1 MVFYC
6 HTCADVTSVREV
18 ETTELLKKV
27 RKIEIR
33 SRGLTRQIFAG
44 EYHSAFRGRGMAFS
58 EVREYQFG
66 DDIRNIDWN
75 VTARFGH
82 PYVKVFEEERELTVM
97 LLVDVSR
104 SGDFGTVASTKREM
118 MTEIAAVLAY
128 SVIANNDKVGLML
141 FSDRVEKYIPPKKGR
156 GHMLRIIREMLGYEP
171 SGSATSLSE
180 PLRYLTNIIRKRCTA
195 FILSDFLAPPFTDA
209 LRIASGKH
217 DVVALR
223 ISDRREKEMPDVGFI
238 KVLNPETGRE
248 QWIDTS
254 SSAVRKD
261 YAAQWKRH
269 DEAVASA
276 FVSCGVDMAS
286 ISTGEDYIK
295 PLISLFKHRYEY
307 EKGFHFNSGFP
318 YIGTTPVSPADK
330 GYLEA

>member
-1 MVFYC
+1 M
-6 HTCADVTSVREV
+6 

-82 PYVKVFEEERELTVM
+82 PYVKIFEEERELTVM

-104 SGDFGTVASTKREM
+104 SGDFGTIASTKREM

-141 FSDRVEKYIPPKKGR
+141 FSDHVEKYIPPKKGR

-171 SGSATSLSE
+171 AGSATSLSE

-195 FILSDFLAPPFTDA
+195 FILSDFIAPPFTDA

-223 ISDRREKEMPDVGFI
+223 INDRREKEMPDVGFI
-238 KVLNPETGRE
+238 KVLNPESGHE

-254 SSAVRKD
+254 SSAVRND
-261 YAAQWKRH
+261 YAAQWRRH

-295 PLISLFKHRYEY
+295 PLISLFKHR
-307 EKGFHFNSGFP
+307 
-318 YIGTTPVSPADK
+318 
-330 GYLEA
+330 

>member
-1 MVFYC
+1 MSGKS
-6 HTCADVTSVREV
+6 TKRKV

-66 DDIRNIDWN
+66 DDIRSIDWN

-82 PYVKVFEEERELTVM
+82 PYVKIFEEERELTVM

-156 GHMLRIIREMLGYEP
+156 GHMLRIIREMLSYEP
-171 SGSATSLSE
+171 MGSGTALSE

-195 FILSDFLAPPFTDA
+195 FILSDFMAPPFMES

-217 DVVALR
+217 DLVALR
-223 ISDRREKEMPDVGFI
+223 ISDRREKEIPDVGFM
-238 KVLNPETGRE
+238 KVTDPETGRE
-248 QWIDTS
+248 NWIDTS
-254 SSAVRKD
+254 SALVRKE
-261 YAAQWKRH
+261 YASLWKKH
-269 DEAVASA
+269 DETVNST
-276 FVSCGVDMAS
+276 FLSCGVDVAA

-295 PLISLFKHRYEY
+295 PLISLFKHR
-307 EKGFHFNSGFP
+307 
-318 YIGTTPVSPADK
+318 
-330 GYLEA
+330 

>member
-44 EYHSAFRGRGMAFS
+44 KYHSAFRGRGMAFS

-295 PLISLFKHRYEY
+295 PLISLFKHR
-307 EKGFHFNSGFP
+307 
-318 YIGTTPVSPADK
+318 
-330 GYLEA
+330 

>member
-1 MVFYC
+1 M
-6 HTCADVTSVREV
+6 

-75 VTARFGH
+75 VTARLGH

-156 GHMLRIIREMLGYEP
+156 GHMLRIIREMLSFEP
-171 SGSATSLSE
+171 AGSGTSLSE
-180 PLRYLTNIIRKRCTA
+180 PLRYLTNVLRKRCTA
-195 FILSDFLAPPFTDA
+195 FVLSDFMAPPFTEA

-217 DVVALR
+217 DMVALR
-223 ISDRREKEMPDVGFI
+223 ISDRREKELPDVGFM
-238 KVLNPETGRE
+238 KVMNPESGRE
-248 QWIDTS
+248 MWIDTS
-254 SSAVRKD
+254 SSSVRKE
-261 YAAQWKRH
+261 YAEYWRKH
-269 DEAVASA
+269 DQAVTAA
-276 FVSCGVDMAS
+276 FVSSGVDVAS

-295 PLISLFKHRYEY
+295 PLISLFKHR
-307 EKGFHFNSGFP
+307 
-318 YIGTTPVSPADK
+318 
-330 GYLEA
+330 

>member
-1 MVFYC
+1 M
-6 HTCADVTSVREV
+6 

-75 VTARFGH
+75 VTARLGH
-82 PYVKVFEEERELTVM
+82 PYVKIFEEERELTVM

-104 SGDFGTVASTKREM
+104 SGDFGTAASTKREL

-156 GHMLRIIREMLGYEP
+156 AHMLRIIREMLSYEP
-171 SGSATSLSE
+171 VGSGTSLSE
-180 PLRYLTNIIRKRCTA
+180 PLRYLTNVIRKRCTA
-195 FILSDFLAPPFTDA
+195 FILSDFMAPPFTES

-223 ISDRREKEMPDVGFI
+223 ISDRREREMPDIGFVKI
-238 KVLNPETGRE
+238 ADPETGRE
-248 QWIDTS
+248 DWIDTS
-254 SSAVRKD
+254 SARIRRE
-261 YAAQWKRH
+261 YAERWKRH
-269 DEAVASA
+269 DEAVSNT
-276 FVSCGVDMAS
+276 FVNCGVDVATVT
-286 ISTGEDYIK
+286 TGSDYIK
-295 PLISLFKHRYEY
+295 PLISLFKHR
-307 EKGFHFNSGFP
+307 
-318 YIGTTPVSPADK
+318 
-330 GYLEA
+330 

>member
-1 MVFYC
+1 MVLYS

-295 PLISLFKHRYEY
+295 PLISLFKHR
-307 EKGFHFNSGFP
+307 
-318 YIGTTPVSPADK
+318 
-330 GYLEA
+330 

>member
-1 MVFYC
+1 M
-6 HTCADVTSVREV
+6 

-66 DDIRNIDWN
+66 DDIRSIDWN

-82 PYVKVFEEERELTVM
+82 PYVKIFEEERELTVM

-104 SGDFGTVASTKREM
+104 SGDFGTVISTKREM
-118 MTEIAAVLAY
+118 MTEIAAVLSY

-156 GHMLRIIREMLGYEP
+156 AHMLRIIRELLSYEP
-171 SGSATSLSE
+171 QSSGTSLSE
-180 PLRYLTNIIRKRCTA
+180 PLRFLTNVIRKRCTA
-195 FILSDFLAPPFTDA
+195 FILSDFMAPPFVEA

-217 DVVALR
+217 DLVALN
-223 ISDRREKEMPDVGFI
+223 ISDRREKEIPDVGFMR
-238 KVLNPETGRE
+238 VTDPESGAE
-248 QWIDTS
+248 NWIDTS
-254 SSAVRKD
+254 SARIRKD
-261 YAAQWKRH
+261 YADLWKRH
-269 DEAVASA
+269 EETVNSS
-276 FVSCGVDMAS
+276 FLSCGIDSAT

-295 PLISLFKHRYEY
+295 PLISLFKHR
-307 EKGFHFNSGFP
+307 
-318 YIGTTPVSPADK
+318 
-330 GYLEA
+330 

>member
-1 MVFYC
+1 
-6 HTCADVTSVREV
+6 V

-75 VTARFGH
+75 VTARLGH

-156 GHMLRIIREMLGYEP
+156 GHMLRIIREMLSFEP
-171 SGSATSLSE
+171 AGSGTSLSE
-180 PLRYLTNIIRKRCTA
+180 PLRFLTNVLRKRCTA
-195 FILSDFLAPPFTDA
+195 FVLSDFMAPPFTEA

-223 ISDRREKEMPDVGFI
+223 ISDRREKELPDVGFM
-238 KVLNPETGRE
+238 KVMNPESGRE
-248 QWIDTS
+248 MWIDTS
-254 SSAVRKD
+254 SSSVRKE
-261 YAAQWKRH
+261 YAEYWRKH
-269 DEAVASA
+269 DQAVTAA
-276 FVSCGVDMAS
+276 FVSSGVDVAS
-286 ISTGEDYIK
+286 ISTGGDYIK
-295 PLISLFKHRYEY
+295 PLISLFKHR
-307 EKGFHFNSGFP
+307 
-318 YIGTTPVSPADK
+318 
-330 GYLEA
+330 

>member
-1 MVFYC
+1 M
-6 HTCADVTSVREV
+6 

-66 DDIRNIDWN
+66 DDIRSIDWN
-75 VTARFGH
+75 VTARLGH
-82 PYVKVFEEERELTVM
+82 PYVKIFEEERELTVM
-97 LLVDVSR
+97 LLVDISR
-104 SGDFGTVASTKREM
+104 SGDFGTIASTKRVM

-156 GHMLRIIREMLGYEP
+156 GHMLRIIREMLSCEP
-171 SGSATSLSE
+171 QGSGTSLSE
-180 PLRYLTNIIRKRCTA
+180 PLRYLTNVMRKRCTA
-195 FILSDFLAPPFTDA
+195 FILSDFMAPAFVDS

-217 DVVALR
+217 DMVALR
-223 ISDRREKEMPDVGFI
+223 ITDRREKELPDVGFM
-238 KVLNPETGRE
+238 KVKDPETGRE
-248 QWIDTS
+248 MWIDTS
-254 SSAVRKD
+254 SKRVRD
-261 YAAQWKRH
+261 GYAGHWAGLDNRI
-269 DEAVASA
+269 SNT
-276 FVSCGVDMAS
+276 FINSGVDAVT

-295 PLISLFKHRYEY
+295 PLISLFKHR
-307 EKGFHFNSGFP
+307 
-318 YIGTTPVSPADK
+318 
-330 GYLEA
+330 

>member
-1 MVFYC
+1 M
-6 HTCADVTSVREV
+6 SEKSIQGKV

-82 PYVKVFEEERELTVM
+82 PYVKIFEEERELTVM

-128 SVIANNDKVGLML
+128 SVIANNDKVGLIL
-141 FSDRVEKYIPPKKGR
+141 FTDRVEKFIPPKKGR
-156 GHMLRIIREMLGYEP
+156 GHMLRIIREMLSYEP
-171 SGSATSLSE
+171 LGSGTALSE

-195 FILSDFLAPPFTDA
+195 FILSDFMAPPFTES

-217 DVVALR
+217 DLVALR
-223 ISDRREKEMPDVGFI
+223 ISDRREKEIPDVGFM
-238 KVLNPETGRE
+238 KVNDPETGKE
-248 QWIDTS
+248 NWIDTS
-254 SSAVRKD
+254 SAMVRKE
-261 YAAQWKRH
+261 YASLWKKH
-269 DEAVASA
+269 DEAVSST
-276 FVSCGVDMAS
+276 FISCGVDVAS
-286 ISTGEDYIK
+286 LSTGEDYIK
-295 PLISLFKHRYEY
+295 PLISLFKHR
-307 EKGFHFNSGFP
+307 
-318 YIGTTPVSPADK
+318 
-330 GYLEA
+330 

>member
-1 MVFYC
+1 MVLYSHAC
-6 HTCADVTSVREV
+6 RIIPYVREV

-75 VTARFGH
+75 VTARLGH

-141 FSDRVEKYIPPKKGR
+141 FSERVEKYIPPKKGR
-156 GHMLRIIREMLGYEP
+156 GHMLRIIREMLSFEP
-171 SGSATSLSE
+171 AGSGTSLSE
-180 PLRYLTNIIRKRCTA
+180 PLRFLTNVLRKRCTA
-195 FILSDFLAPPFTDA
+195 FVLSDFMAPPFTEA

-223 ISDRREKEMPDVGFI
+223 ISDRREKELPDVGFM
-238 KVLNPETGRE
+238 KVMNPESGRE
-248 QWIDTS
+248 MWIDTS
-254 SSAVRKD
+254 SSSVRKE
-261 YAAQWKRH
+261 YAEYWRKH
-269 DEAVASA
+269 DQAVTAA
-276 FVSCGVDMAS
+276 FVSSGVDVAS
-286 ISTGEDYIK
+286 ISTGGDYIK
-295 PLISLFKHRYEY
+295 PLISLFKHR
-307 EKGFHFNSGFP
+307 
-318 YIGTTPVSPADK
+318 
-330 GYLEA
+330 

>member
-1 MVFYC
+1 M
-6 HTCADVTSVREV
+6 

-75 VTARFGH
+75 VTARLGH

-104 SGDFGTVASTKREM
+104 SGEFGTVASTKREM

-156 GHMLRIIREMLGYEP
+156 GHMLRIIRELLSYEP
-171 SGSATSLSE
+171 SGNGTSLSE
-180 PLRYLTNIIRKRCTA
+180 PLRYLTNVLRKRCTA
-195 FILSDFLAPPFTDA
+195 FILSDFMAQPFTEA
-209 LRIASGKH
+209 LRVASGKH
-217 DVVALR
+217 DLVALR
-223 ISDRREKEMPDVGFI
+223 ISDRREKELPDVRLHEG
-238 KVLNPETGRE
+238 P
-248 QWIDTS
+248 
-254 SSAVRKD
+254 
-261 YAAQWKRH
+261 
-269 DEAVASA
+269 
-276 FVSCGVDMAS
+276 
-286 ISTGEDYIK
+286 
-295 PLISLFKHRYEY
+295 
-307 EKGFHFNSGFP
+307 
-318 YIGTTPVSPADK
+318 
-330 GYLEA
+330 

>member
-295 PLISLFKHRYEY
+295 PLISLFKHR
-307 EKGFHFNSGFP
+307 
-318 YIGTTPVSPADK
+318 
-330 GYLEA
+330 

>member
-1 MVFYC
+1 M
-6 HTCADVTSVREV
+6 

-82 PYVKVFEEERELTVM
+82 PYVKIFEEERELTVM

-104 SGDFGTVASTKREM
+104 SGDFGTLASTKREM

-156 GHMLRIIREMLGYEP
+156 GHMLRIIRELLSFEP
-171 SGSATSLSE
+171 SGSDTSLSE
-180 PLRYLTNIIRKRCTA
+180 PLRYLTNVLRKRCTA
-195 FILSDFLAPPFTDA
+195 FILSDFMAPPFTDA
-209 LRIASGKH
+209 LRVASGKH

-223 ISDRREKEMPDVGFI
+223 ISDRREKDLPDVGFM
-238 KVLNPETGRE
+238 KVADPESGRE
-248 QWIDTS
+248 AWVDTS
-254 SSAVRKD
+254 SSVIRKE
-261 YAAQWKRH
+261 YARQWRIH
-269 DEAVASA
+269 DETVSSA
-276 FVSCGVDMAS
+276 FVSCGVDVAS
-286 ISTGEDYIK
+286 INTGSDYIK
-295 PLISLFKHRYEY
+295 PLISLFKHR
-307 EKGFHFNSGFP
+307 
-318 YIGTTPVSPADK
+318 
-330 GYLEA
+330 

>member
-1 MVFYC
+1 M
-6 HTCADVTSVREV
+6 

-75 VTARFGH
+75 VTARLGH
-82 PYVKVFEEERELTVM
+82 PYVKIFEEERELTVM

-104 SGDFGTVASTKREM
+104 SGDFGTAASTKREL

-156 GHMLRIIREMLGYEP
+156 AHMLRIIREMLSYEP
-171 SGSATSLSE
+171 AGSGTSLAE
-180 PLRYLTNIIRKRCTA
+180 PLRYLTNVIRKRCTA
-195 FILSDFLAPPFTDA
+195 FILSDFMAPPFTES

-223 ISDRREKEMPDVGFI
+223 ISDRREREMPDIGFV
-238 KVLNPETGRE
+238 KVADPETGRE
-248 QWIDTS
+248 DWVDTS
-254 SSAVRKD
+254 SARIRRE
-261 YAAQWKRH
+261 YAERWKRY
-269 DEAVASA
+269 DEAVSST
-276 FVSCGVDMAS
+276 FVNCGVDVATVN
-286 ISTGEDYIK
+286 TGADYIK
-295 PLISLFKHRYEY
+295 PLISLFKHR
-307 EKGFHFNSGFP
+307 
-318 YIGTTPVSPADK
+318 
-330 GYLEA
+330 

>member
-1 MVFYC
+1 M
-6 HTCADVTSVREV
+6 

-82 PYVKVFEEERELTVM
+82 PYVKIFEEERELTVM

-104 SGDFGTVASTKREM
+104 SGEFGTITSTKREM

-128 SVIANNDKVGLML
+128 SVVANNDKVGLML

-156 GHMLRIIREMLGYEP
+156 GHMLRIIRELLSYEP
-171 SGSATSLSE
+171 KGSGTSLTE
-180 PLRYLTNIIRKRCTA
+180 PLRYLTNVLRKRCTA
-195 FILSDFLAPPFTDA
+195 FILSDFMAPTFTDA
-209 LRIASGKH
+209 LRVASGKH

-223 ISDRREKEMPDVGFI
+223 ISDRREKELPDVGF
-238 KVLNPETGRE
+238 
-248 QWIDTS
+248 
-254 SSAVRKD
+254 
-261 YAAQWKRH
+261 
-269 DEAVASA
+269 
-276 FVSCGVDMAS
+276 M
-286 ISTGEDYIK
+286 
-295 PLISLFKHRYEY
+295 
-307 EKGFHFNSGFP
+307 SG
-318 YIGTTPVSPADK
+318 
-330 GYLEA
+330 

>member
-1 MVFYC
+1 
-6 HTCADVTSVREV
+6 V

-82 PYVKVFEEERELTVM
+82 PYVKIFEEERELSVM
-97 LLVDVSR
+97 LMVDVSR
-104 SGDFGTVASTKREM
+104 SGDFGTVLSTKREV

-156 GHMLRIIREMLGYEP
+156 GHMLRIIREMLSHEP
-171 SGSATSLSE
+171 QGSGTSLTE
-180 PLRYLTNIIRKRCTA
+180 PLRYLTNVIRKRCTA
-195 FILSDFLAPPFTDA
+195 FILSDFMAPAFTDA

-217 DVVALR
+217 DVVALH
-223 ISDRREKEMPDVGFI
+223 ISDRREKELPDVGFM
-238 KVLNPETGRE
+238 KVADPESGKDM
-248 QWIDTS
+248 WIDTS
-254 SSAVRKD
+254 SSVIREEYARQWRKHNETVT
-261 YAAQWKRH
+261 AA
-269 DEAVASA
+269 
-276 FVSCGVDMAS
+276 FMSCGVNAAT

-295 PLISLFKHRYEY
+295 PLISLFKHR
-307 EKGFHFNSGFP
+307 
-318 YIGTTPVSPADK
+318 
-330 GYLEA
+330 

>member
-1 MVFYC
+1 V
-6 HTCADVTSVREV
+6 V

-82 PYVKVFEEERELTVM
+82 PYVKIFEEERELTVM
-97 LLVDVSR
+97 LLVDISR

-156 GHMLRIIREMLGYEP
+156 AHMLRIIREMLSFEP
-171 SGSATSLSE
+171 EGQGTSLAE
-180 PLRYLTNIIRKRCTA
+180 PLRYLTNVIRKRCTA
-195 FILSDFLAPPFTDA
+195 FILSDFMAPPFVES
-209 LRIASGKH
+209 LRIAAGKH

-223 ISDRREKEMPDVGFI
+223 INDRREKEIPDLGFV
-238 KVLNPETGRE
+238 KVTDPETGNER
-248 QWIDTS
+248 WIDTS
-254 SSAVRKD
+254 SARIREE
-261 YAAQWKRH
+261 YAGSWKRH
-269 DEAVASA
+269 EYEILSA
-276 FVSCGVDMAS
+276 FRSCGVDVAS

-295 PLISLFKHRYEY
+295 PLISLFKHR
-307 EKGFHFNSGFP
+307 
-318 YIGTTPVSPADK
+318 
-330 GYLEA
+330 

>member
-1 MVFYC
+1 
-6 HTCADVTSVREV
+6 V

-82 PYVKVFEEERELTVM
+82 PYVKIFEEERELTVM

-104 SGDFGTVASTKREM
+104 SGEFGTVASTKREM

-156 GHMLRIIREMLGYEP
+156 GHMLRIIRELLSYEP
-171 SGSATSLSE
+171 SGSGTSLSE
-180 PLRYLTNIIRKRCTA
+180 PLRYLTNVLRKKCTA
-195 FILSDFLAPPFTDA
+195 FILSDFMAPPFTEA
-209 LRIASGKH
+209 LRVASGKH

-223 ISDRREKEMPDVGFI
+223 ISDRREKELPDVGFM
-238 KVLNPETGRE
+238 KVADPESGRDV
-248 QWIDTS
+248 WIDTS
-254 SSAVRKD
+254 SAAIRRE
-261 YAAQWKRH
+261 YAGQWRRH
-269 DEAVASA
+269 DESVASA
-276 FVSCGVDMAS
+276 FVSCGVDVAS
-286 ISTGEDYIK
+286 ISTGGDYIK
-295 PLISLFKHRYEY
+295 PLISLFKHR
-307 EKGFHFNSGFP
+307 
-318 YIGTTPVSPADK
+318 
-330 GYLEA
+330 

>member
-1 MVFYC
+1 
-6 HTCADVTSVREV
+6 V

-171 SGSATSLSE
+171 AGSATSLSE

-195 FILSDFLAPPFTDA
+195 FILSDFIAPPFTDA

-238 KVLNPETGRE
+238 KVLNPESGHE

-295 PLISLFKHRYEY
+295 PLISLFKHR
-307 EKGFHFNSGFP
+307 
-318 YIGTTPVSPADK
+318 
-330 GYLEA
+330 

>member
-1 MVFYC
+1 MVLYPDLR
-6 HTCADVTSVREV
+6 AGKAKKVKV

-75 VTARFGH
+75 VTARLGH

-104 SGDFGTVASTKREM
+104 SGDFGTVSSTKREM

-141 FSDRVEKYIPPKKGR
+141 FSDRVEKYIPPKKGK
-156 GHMLRIIREMLGYEP
+156 GHMLRIIREMLSYEP
-171 SGSATSLSE
+171 EGSGTSLSE
-180 PLRYLTNIIRKRCTA
+180 PLRYLTNVLRKRCTA
-195 FILSDFLAPPFTDA
+195 FVLSDFMAPPFVDS

-223 ISDRREKEMPDVGFI
+223 ITDRREKELPDVGFM
-238 KVLNPETGRE
+238 KVNDPETGKE
-248 QWIDTS
+248 MWIDTS
-254 SSAVRKD
+254 SSRVRKE
-261 YAAQWKRH
+261 YAANWMKY
-269 DEAVASA
+269 DAAVSNT
-276 FVSCGVDMAS
+276 FLTCGVDVAS
-286 ISTGEDYIK
+286 IATGDDYIK
-295 PLISLFKHRYEY
+295 PLISLFKHR
-307 EKGFHFNSGFP
+307 
-318 YIGTTPVSPADK
+318 
-330 GYLEA
+330 

>member
-1 MVFYC
+1 
-6 HTCADVTSVREV
+6 V

-82 PYVKVFEEERELTVM
+82 PYVKIFEEERELTVM

-104 SGDFGTVASTKREM
+104 SGDFGTIASTKREM

-141 FSDRVEKYIPPKKGR
+141 FSDHVEKYIPPKKGR

-171 SGSATSLSE
+171 AGSATSLSE

-195 FILSDFLAPPFTDA
+195 FILSDFIAPPFTDA

-223 ISDRREKEMPDVGFI
+223 INDRREKEMPDVGFI
-238 KVLNPETGRE
+238 KVLNPESGHE

-254 SSAVRKD
+254 SSAVRND
-261 YAAQWKRH
+261 YAAQWRRH

-295 PLISLFKHRYEY
+295 PLISLFKHR
-307 EKGFHFNSGFP
+307 
-318 YIGTTPVSPADK
+318 
-330 GYLEA
+330 

>member
-1 MVFYC
+1 
-6 HTCADVTSVREV
+6 
-18 ETTELLKKV
+18 V

-295 PLISLFKHRYEY
+295 PLISLFKHR
-307 EKGFHFNSGFP
+307 
-318 YIGTTPVSPADK
+318 
-330 GYLEA
+330 

>member
-1 MVFYC
+1 M
-6 HTCADVTSVREV
+6 

-75 VTARFGH
+75 VTARLGH

-104 SGDFGTVASTKREM
+104 SGEFGTVASTKREM

-156 GHMLRIIREMLGYEP
+156 GHMLRIIRELLSFEP
-171 SGSATSLSE
+171 SGNGTSLSE
-180 PLRYLTNIIRKRCTA
+180 PLRYLTNVLRKRCTA
-195 FILSDFLAPPFTDA
+195 FILSDFMAQPFTEA
-209 LRIASGKH
+209 LRVASGKH
-217 DVVALR
+217 DLVALR
-223 ISDRREKEMPDVGFI
+223 ISDRREKELPDVGFM
-238 KVLNPETGRE
+238 KVLDPESGRE
-248 QWIDTS
+248 LWIDTS
-254 SSAVRKD
+254 SPAIRREYAEQWRKHDKAVTTSFVSSGVD
-261 YAAQWKRH
+261 
-269 DEAVASA
+269 VASI
-276 FVSCGVDMAS
+276 G
-286 ISTGEDYIK
+286 TGEDYIK
-295 PLISLFKHRYEY
+295 PLISLFKHR
-307 EKGFHFNSGFP
+307 
-318 YIGTTPVSPADK
+318 
-330 GYLEA
+330 